1 MKPVVIFFLCFLC
14 SWACIAQTQQDM
26 NAEAYN
32 AYMRADSQLNKVYNN
47 ILAEYRENKS
57 FITHLKKA
65 QRAWVI
71 FRDAQVDAR
80 YPPEERPHYGSVF
93 PLCHSMYLQE
103 LTEIRINELN
113 VWLIGIEE
121 GDVCLGSVKMKE

>member
-1 MKPVVIFFLCFLC
+1 MKPVILSVIFVLC
-14 SWACIAQTQQDM
+14 SWACTAQTQLEM
-26 NAEAYN
+26 NVEAYN
-32 AYMRADSQLNKVYNN
+32 AYMSADSQLNRVYNK

-65 QRAWVI
+65 QRAWIV

-80 YPPEERPHYGSVF
+80 FPPEERANYGSVF

-103 LTEIRINELN
+103 LTETRINDLN
-113 VWLIGIEE
+113 IWLIGIEE